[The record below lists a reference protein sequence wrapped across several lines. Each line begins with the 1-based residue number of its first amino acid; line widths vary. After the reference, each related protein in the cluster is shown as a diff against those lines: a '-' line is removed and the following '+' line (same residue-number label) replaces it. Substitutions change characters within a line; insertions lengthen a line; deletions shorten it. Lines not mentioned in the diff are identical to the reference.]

1 MANNIQVMVV
11 MTGVDKLSPQL
22 KNAQKEIS
30 TLSKSLS
37 ALGNIPFMDTL
48 TGKEGLMKPFV
59 DGAKAAIAFES
70 SMARVRRVV
79 DFQTPEQFK
88 AMSKDV
94 LDLSEKLPVSAAGIA
109 QVFALGG
116 QSGVAR
122 EELKT
127 FAEDAL
133 KMGIAFDQTGE
144 QSGAMMARWR
154 TDFKLNQTEVVALAD
169 QITQLGRAG
178 GVDTGKVSRIV
189 TAAGTSGLSAGQT
202 AAMGAVFARSGMSE
216 EAAATSMRNF
226 TQALTA
232 GVLATEGQ
240 QHAFKA
246 LGLDAQAVSQGM
258 SADAE
263 GTISNVLTKLNA
275 LERGKQSAMLSQLF
289 GDSSAAPLVTGLD
302 ALSRN
307 FQLVGNSQKYA
318 GSMQE
323 VYAARAS
330 TTESALQLMNNQ
342 TTRLGVAIGTALLP
356 PVNDFLGTIGPLISK
371 VSAFTEANP
380 GLVRS
385 IAGAAAGFTVLRL
398 AVVAATVAMAVM
410 RGVSAMFP
418 VALVIQG
425 IAVAAGLLI
434 ANWSS
439 VAAVFKAVWT
449 TIQAA
454 AMMAWEGIK
463 AIFSWSPLGAI
474 IENWEPLKAYF
485 SALWD
490 VVKAVTSPFMNFL
503 SGIFDLPPVARVIE
517 LWAPVADIFGTI
529 WSGVTEL
536 TSRFT
541 GFLASVFDWSPLELI
556 KKHWEPVA
564 TWFHELWGEV
574 KTIVE
579 PMMGLFGGGLIKGA
593 TDELSQFAAD
603 QRKAN
608 AGVGVGG
615 GTGQFLKANAAQL
628 VRNEQAQRNL
638 TQGGASVDSL
648 LRSPDQPGVPGS
660 LITAGSLNQQAAANN
675 RMNLQGALTVQFQN
689 APPGTTVGEAQTNQ
703 PGFSISQRG
712 VRSLSQQ

>member
-154 TDFKLNQTEVVALAD
+154 TDLKLNQTEVVALAD

-226 TQALTA
+226 TQTLTA

-240 QHAFKA
+240 QQAFKA

-275 LERGKQSAMLSQLF
+275 LEKGKQGAMLSQLF

-385 IAGAAAGFTVLRL
+385 IAGAAAGFTFLRL
-398 AVVAATVAMAVM
+398 AVVAATVASAVM
-410 RGVSAMFP
+410 NTVIGANP
-418 VALVIQG
+418 VGLVVRG
-425 IAVAAGLLI
+425 IALAAGLLI

-439 VAAVFKAVWT
+439 VSGFFQEVWT
-449 TIQAA
+449 TIQTSVMA
-454 AMMAWEGIK
+454 AWEGITEVL
-463 AIFSWSPLGAI
+463 SWSPLTSVKA
-474 IENWEPLKAYF
+474 NWEP
-485 SALWD
+485 
-490 VVKAVTSPFMNFL
+490 
-503 SGIFDLPPVARVIE
+503 II
-517 LWAPVADIFGTI
+517 
-529 WSGVTEL
+529 
-536 TSRFT
+536 
-541 GFLASVFDWSPLELI
+541 
-556 KKHWEPVA
+556 
-564 TWFHELWGEV
+564 
-574 KTIVE
+574 
-579 PMMGLFGGGLIKGA
+579 GLFKSIWTTIEPIISSIMAFFGGSDAVKVSTNI
-593 TDELSQFAAD
+593 
-603 QRKAN
+603 
-608 AGVGVGG
+608 GG
-615 GTGQFLKANAAQL
+615 GTGQFVMANAAQL
-628 VRNEQAQRNL
+628 VRDEQAQRNL

-648 LRSPDQPGVPGS
+648 LRSTEAGAPGS
-660 LITAGSLNQQAAANN
+660 LIMAGSLNQQAAANN
-675 RMNLQGALTVQFQN
+675 RMNLQGALTVHFQN

>member
-122 EELKT
+122 EELRT

-154 TDFKLNQTEVVALAD
+154 TDFKLNQAEVVALAD

-178 GVDTGKVSRIV
+178 GVDMGKVSRIV

-226 TQALTA
+226 TQTLTA

-240 QHAFKA
+240 QQAFKA
-246 LGLDAQAVSQGM
+246 LGLDAQAVSEGM

-275 LERGKQSAMLSQLF
+275 LEKGKQSAMLSQLF

-318 GSMQE
+318 GSLQE

-330 TTESALQLMNNQ
+330 TTENALQLMNNQ

-356 PVNDFLGTIGPLISK
+356 PANDFLGTIGPLISK

-398 AVVAATVAMAVM
+398 AVVAATVASAVM
-410 RGVSAMFP
+410 STVIGANP
-418 VALVIQG
+418 VGLVLRG
-425 IAVAAGLLI
+425 IALAAGLLI
-434 ANWSS
+434 ANWS
-439 VAAVFKAVWT
+439 AVSGFFQQVWT
-449 TIQAA
+449 TIQTSV
-454 AMMAWEGIK
+454 MVAWEGITEVL
-463 AIFSWSPLGAI
+463 SWSPLTSVKA
-474 IENWEPLKAYF
+474 NWEP
-485 SALWD
+485 
-490 VVKAVTSPFMNFL
+490 
-503 SGIFDLPPVARVIE
+503 II
-517 LWAPVADIFGTI
+517 
-529 WSGVTEL
+529 
-536 TSRFT
+536 
-541 GFLASVFDWSPLELI
+541 
-556 KKHWEPVA
+556 
-564 TWFHELWGEV
+564 
-574 KTIVE
+574 
-579 PMMGLFGGGLIKGA
+579 GLFKSIWTTIEPIISSIMAFFDGSDAVKVNTNI
-593 TDELSQFAAD
+593 
-603 QRKAN
+603 
-608 AGVGVGG
+608 GG
-615 GTGQFLKANAAQL
+615 GTGQFVMANAAQL
-628 VRNEQAQRNL
+628 VRDEQARRNL

-648 LRSPDQPGVPGS
+648 LRSPDQPGAPGS
-660 LITAGSLNQQAAANN
+660 LIMAGSLNQQAAVNN

>member
-79 DFQTPEQFK
+79 DFQAPEQFK

-154 TDFKLNQTEVVALAD
+154 TDFKLNQAEVVALAD

-226 TQALTA
+226 TQTLTA

-240 QHAFKA
+240 QQAFKA

-289 GDSSAAPLVTGLD
+289 GDSSAAPLVNGLD

-385 IAGAAAGFTVLRL
+385 IAGAAAGFTFLRL
-398 AVVAATVAMAVM
+398 AVVAATVASAVM
-410 RGVSAMFP
+410 NTVIGANP
-418 VALVIQG
+418 VGLVVRG
-425 IAVAAGLLI
+425 IALAAGLLI

-439 VAAVFKAVWT
+439 VSGFFQEVWT
-449 TIQAA
+449 TIQTSVMA
-454 AMMAWEGIK
+454 AWEGITEVL
-463 AIFSWSPLGAI
+463 SWSPLTSVKA
-474 IENWEPLKAYF
+474 NWEP
-485 SALWD
+485 
-490 VVKAVTSPFMNFL
+490 
-503 SGIFDLPPVARVIE
+503 II
-517 LWAPVADIFGTI
+517 
-529 WSGVTEL
+529 
-536 TSRFT
+536 
-541 GFLASVFDWSPLELI
+541 
-556 KKHWEPVA
+556 
-564 TWFHELWGEV
+564 
-574 KTIVE
+574 
-579 PMMGLFGGGLIKGA
+579 GLFKSIWTTIEPIISSIMAFFGGSDAVKVNTNI
-593 TDELSQFAAD
+593 
-603 QRKAN
+603 
-608 AGVGVGG
+608 GG
-615 GTGQFLKANAAQL
+615 GTGQFVMANAAQL
-628 VRNEQAQRNL
+628 VRDEQAQRNL

-648 LRSPDQPGVPGS
+648 LRSPDQPGAPGS
-660 LITAGSLNQQAAANN
+660 LIMAGSLNQQAAANN
-675 RMNLQGALTVQFQN
+675 RTNLQGALTVQFQN

>member
-1 MANNIQVMVV
+1 MANKLQVAMVI
-11 MTGVDKLSPQL
+11 TGIDRLSLQL
-22 KNAQKEIS
+22 KGAQKEAS

-70 SMARVRRVV
+70 SMAKVKRVV

-88 AMSKDV
+88 TMSKDV

-116 QSGVAR
+116 KSGIAR
-122 EELKT
+122 EELKA

-144 QSGAMMARWR
+144 QSGAMMASWR
-154 TDFKLNQTEVVALAD
+154 TGFKLNQTEAMALAD
-169 QITQLGRAG
+169 QIAQLGRAG
-178 GVDTGKVSRIV
+178 GVDAGKVARIV
-189 TAAGTSGLSAGQT
+189 TAAGSSGLSSGQA
-202 AAMGAVFARSGMSE
+202 AAMGAVFAKGGASE
-216 EAAATSMRNF
+216 EAAASSMRNF
-226 TQALTA
+226 AQTLNA
-232 GVLATEGQ
+232 GTLATEGQ
-240 QHAFKA
+240 KQAFKA
-246 LGLDAQAVSQGM
+246 LGLDAQAVSEGM

-275 LERGKQSAMLSQLF
+275 LEKGKQGAMLSQLF
-289 GDSSAAPLVTGLD
+289 GDQSAAPLLADLD
-302 ALSRN
+302 TLYRN
-307 FQLVGNSQKYA
+307 FQLVGNSQQYA
-318 GSMQE
+318 GSVQDA
-323 VYAARAS
+323 YAATAQTTAS
-330 TTESALQLMNNQ
+330 RLQVMDNQ
-342 TTRLGVAIGTALLP
+342 TTRLGIAIGTALLP

-385 IAGAAAGFTVLRL
+385 IAGAAAGFTFLRL
-398 AVVAATVAMAVM
+398 AVVAATVASAVM
-410 RGVSAMFP
+410 STVIGNNP
-418 VALVIQG
+418 VGLIVRG
-425 IAVAAGLLI
+425 IALAAGLLI

-439 VAAVFKAVWT
+439 VAAFFKAVWT

-454 AMMAWEGIK
+454 GMLAWEGIK
-463 AIFSWSPLGAI
+463 TIFSWSPLGAI
-474 IENWEPLKAYF
+474 IENWEPLKGYF

-490 VVKAVTSPFMNFL
+490 AVKAITSPFMSFL
-503 SGIFDLPPVARVIE
+503 SGIFDWPPVAKVIE
-517 LWAPVADIFGTI
+517 VWGAVTETLGAI
-529 WSGVTEL
+529 WSGVTD
-536 TSRFT
+536 
-541 GFLASVFDWSPLELI
+541 LASTFTDSLAGVFDWSPLELI

-579 PMMGLFGGGLIKGA
+579 PMMALFGGGLIKGA

-608 AGVGVGG
+608 AGVGG

-628 VRNEQAQRNL
+628 VRDEQAQRNL
-638 TQGGASVDSL
+638 TQGGASADSL
-648 LRSPDQPGVPGS
+648 LRTPEQAGAPGS
-660 LITAGSLNQQAAANN
+660 LIMAGSLNQQAAANN

-712 VRSLSQQ
+712 IRTLSQQ

>member
-79 DFQTPEQFK
+79 DFQAPEQFK

-226 TQALTA
+226 TQTLTA

-240 QHAFKA
+240 QQAFKA

-385 IAGAAAGFTVLRL
+385 IAGAAAGFTFLRL
-398 AVVAATVAMAVM
+398 AVVAATVASAVM
-410 RGVSAMFP
+410 STVIGANP
-418 VALVIQG
+418 VGLVVRG
-425 IAVAAGLLI
+425 IALAAGLLI

-439 VAAVFKAVWT
+439 VSGFFQEVWT
-449 TIQAA
+449 TIQTSVMA
-454 AMMAWEGIK
+454 AWEGITEVL
-463 AIFSWSPLGAI
+463 SWSPLTSVKA
-474 IENWEPLKAYF
+474 NWEP
-485 SALWD
+485 
-490 VVKAVTSPFMNFL
+490 
-503 SGIFDLPPVARVIE
+503 II
-517 LWAPVADIFGTI
+517 
-529 WSGVTEL
+529 
-536 TSRFT
+536 
-541 GFLASVFDWSPLELI
+541 
-556 KKHWEPVA
+556 
-564 TWFHELWGEV
+564 
-574 KTIVE
+574 
-579 PMMGLFGGGLIKGA
+579 GLFKSIWTTIEPIISSIMAFFGGSDAVKVNTNI
-593 TDELSQFAAD
+593 
-603 QRKAN
+603 
-608 AGVGVGG
+608 GG
-615 GTGQFLKANAAQL
+615 GTGQFVMANAAQL
-628 VRNEQAQRNL
+628 VRDEQAQRNL

-648 LRSPDQPGVPGS
+648 LRSPDQPGAPGS
-660 LITAGSLNQQAAANN
+660 LIMAGSLNQQAAANN
-675 RMNLQGALTVQFQN
+675 RTNLQGALTVQFQN

>member
-216 EAAATSMRNF
+216 ETAATSMRNF
-226 TQALTA
+226 TQTLTA
-232 GVLATEGQ
+232 GILATEGQ
-240 QHAFKA
+240 QQAFKA
-246 LGLDAQAVSQGM
+246 LGLDAQALSQGM

-275 LERGKQSAMLSQLF
+275 LERGKQGAMLSQLF

-342 TTRLGVAIGTALLP
+342 TTRLGVAIGTALLQ

-371 VSAFTEANP
+371 VSAFTEANL

-385 IAGAAAGFTVLRL
+385 IAGAAAGFTFLRL
-398 AVVAATVAMAVM
+398 AVVAATVASAVM
-410 RGVSAMFP
+410 NTVIGANP
-418 VALVIQG
+418 VGLVVRG
-425 IAVAAGLLI
+425 IALAAGLLI

-439 VAAVFKAVWT
+439 VSGFFQEVWT
-449 TIQAA
+449 TIQKSVMAA
-454 AMMAWEGIK
+454 WGGI
-463 AIFSWSPLGAI
+463 IEVLSWSPLTSVKA
-474 IENWEPLKAYF
+474 NWEP
-485 SALWD
+485 
-490 VVKAVTSPFMNFL
+490 
-503 SGIFDLPPVARVIE
+503 II
-517 LWAPVADIFGTI
+517 
-529 WSGVTEL
+529 
-536 TSRFT
+536 
-541 GFLASVFDWSPLELI
+541 
-556 KKHWEPVA
+556 
-564 TWFHELWGEV
+564 
-574 KTIVE
+574 
-579 PMMGLFGGGLIKGA
+579 GLFKSIWTTIEPIISSIMAFFGGSDAVKVSTNI
-593 TDELSQFAAD
+593 
-603 QRKAN
+603 
-608 AGVGVGG
+608 GG
-615 GTGQFLKANAAQL
+615 GTGQFVMANAAQL
-628 VRNEQAQRNL
+628 VRDEQAQRNL

-648 LRSPDQPGVPGS
+648 LRSPDQPGAPGS
-660 LITAGSLNQQAAANN
+660 LIMAGSLNQQAAANN
-675 RMNLQGALTVQFQN
+675 RMNLQGALTVHFQN

>member
-226 TQALTA
+226 TQTLTA

-240 QHAFKA
+240 QQAFKA

-289 GDSSAAPLVTGLD
+289 GDSSAAPLVNGLD

-385 IAGAAAGFTVLRL
+385 IAGAAAGFTFLRL
-398 AVVAATVAMAVM
+398 AVVAATVASAVM
-410 RGVSAMFP
+410 STVIGANP
-418 VALVIQG
+418 VGLVVRG
-425 IAVAAGLLI
+425 IALAAGLLI
-434 ANWSS
+434 ANWS
-439 VAAVFKAVWT
+439 AVSGFFQEVWT
-449 TIQAA
+449 TIQTSVMA
-454 AMMAWEGIK
+454 AWEGITEVL
-463 AIFSWSPLGAI
+463 SWSPLTSVKA
-474 IENWEPLKAYF
+474 NWEP
-485 SALWD
+485 
-490 VVKAVTSPFMNFL
+490 
-503 SGIFDLPPVARVIE
+503 II
-517 LWAPVADIFGTI
+517 
-529 WSGVTEL
+529 
-536 TSRFT
+536 
-541 GFLASVFDWSPLELI
+541 
-556 KKHWEPVA
+556 
-564 TWFHELWGEV
+564 
-574 KTIVE
+574 
-579 PMMGLFGGGLIKGA
+579 GLFKSIWTTIEPIISSIMAFFGGSDAVKVNTNI
-593 TDELSQFAAD
+593 
-603 QRKAN
+603 
-608 AGVGVGG
+608 GG
-615 GTGQFLKANAAQL
+615 GTGQFVMANAAQL
-628 VRNEQAQRNL
+628 VRDEQAQRNL
-638 TQGGASVDSL
+638 TQGGASVNSL
-648 LRSPDQPGVPGS
+648 LRSTEAGAPGS
-660 LITAGSLNQQAAANN
+660 LIMAGSLNQQAAANN

>member
-22 KNAQKEIS
+22 KSAQKEIS

-79 DFQTPEQFK
+79 DFQAPEQFK

-154 TDFKLNQTEVVALAD
+154 TDFKLNQAEVVALAD

-226 TQALTA
+226 TQTLTA

-240 QHAFKA
+240 QQAFKA

-275 LERGKQSAMLSQLF
+275 LEKGKQGAMLSQLF
-289 GDSSAAPLVTGLD
+289 GDSSAAPLVNGLD

-385 IAGAAAGFTVLRL
+385 IAGAAAGFTFLRL
-398 AVVAATVAMAVM
+398 AVVAATVASAVM
-410 RGVSAMFP
+410 NTVIGANP
-418 VALVIQG
+418 VGLVVRG
-425 IAVAAGLLI
+425 IALAAGLLI
-434 ANWSS
+434 ANWS
-439 VAAVFKAVWT
+439 AVSGFFQEVWT
-449 TIQAA
+449 TIQTAG
-454 AMMAWEGIK
+454 MVAWGWITEF
-463 AIFSWSPLGAI
+463 FSWTPLNLI
-474 IENWEPLKAYF
+474 RKNWGPVFAWLK
-485 SALWD
+485 
-490 VVKAVTSPFMNFL
+490 FM
-503 SGIFDLPPVARVIE
+503 
-517 LWAPVADIFGTI
+517 WAT
-529 WSGVTEL
+529 
-536 TSRFT
+536 
-541 GFLASVFDWSPLELI
+541 
-556 KKHWEPVA
+556 
-564 TWFHELWGEV
+564 
-574 KTIVE
+574 VE
-579 PMMGLFGGGLIKGA
+579 PIVTPLMAFFGGSDAVKVNTNI
-593 TDELSQFAAD
+593 
-603 QRKAN
+603 
-608 AGVGVGG
+608 GG
-615 GTGQFLKANAAQL
+615 GTGQFVMANAAQL
-628 VRNEQAQRNL
+628 VRDEQAQRNL

-648 LRSPDQPGVPGS
+648 LRSPDQPGAPGS
-660 LITAGSLNQQAAANN
+660 LIMAGSLNQQAAANN
-675 RMNLQGALTVQFQN
+675 RTNLQGALTVQFQN

>member
-133 KMGIAFDQTGE
+133 KMGMAFDQTGE

-226 TQALTA
+226 TQTLTA

-240 QHAFKA
+240 QQAFKA

-289 GDSSAAPLVTGLD
+289 GDSSAAPLVNGLD

-307 FQLVGNSQKYA
+307 FQLVGNSQKYS

-371 VSAFTEANP
+371 ISAFTEANP

-385 IAGAAAGFTVLRL
+385 IAGAAAGFTFLRL
-398 AVVAATVAMAVM
+398 AVVAATVASAVM
-410 RGVSAMFP
+410 NTVIGANP
-418 VALVIQG
+418 VGLVVRG
-425 IAVAAGLLI
+425 IALAAGLLI

-439 VAAVFKAVWT
+439 VSGFFQEVWT
-449 TIQAA
+449 TIQTSVMA
-454 AMMAWEGIK
+454 AWEGI
-463 AIFSWSPLGAI
+463 IEVLSWSPLTSVKA
-474 IENWEPLKAYF
+474 NWEP
-485 SALWD
+485 
-490 VVKAVTSPFMNFL
+490 
-503 SGIFDLPPVARVIE
+503 II
-517 LWAPVADIFGTI
+517 
-529 WSGVTEL
+529 
-536 TSRFT
+536 
-541 GFLASVFDWSPLELI
+541 
-556 KKHWEPVA
+556 
-564 TWFHELWGEV
+564 
-574 KTIVE
+574 
-579 PMMGLFGGGLIKGA
+579 GLFKSIWTTIEPIISSIMAFFGGSDAVKVSTNI
-593 TDELSQFAAD
+593 
-603 QRKAN
+603 
-608 AGVGVGG
+608 GG
-615 GTGQFLKANAAQL
+615 GTGQFVMANAAQL
-628 VRNEQAQRNL
+628 VRDEQAQRNL

-648 LRSPDQPGVPGS
+648 LRSTEAGAPGS
-660 LITAGSLNQQAAANN
+660 LIMAGSLNQQAAANN

-703 PGFSISQRG
+703 PGFSITQRG

>member
-226 TQALTA
+226 TQTLTA

-240 QHAFKA
+240 QQAFKA

-275 LERGKQSAMLSQLF
+275 LEKGKQGAMLSQLF

-385 IAGAAAGFTVLRL
+385 IAGAAAGFTFLRL
-398 AVVAATVAMAVM
+398 AVVAATVASAVM
-410 RGVSAMFP
+410 NTVIGANP
-418 VALVIQG
+418 VGLVVRG
-425 IAVAAGLLI
+425 IALAAGLLI

-439 VAAVFKAVWT
+439 VSGFFQEVWT
-449 TIQAA
+449 TIQTSVMA
-454 AMMAWEGIK
+454 AWEGITEVL
-463 AIFSWSPLGAI
+463 SWSPLTSVKA
-474 IENWEPLKAYF
+474 NWEP
-485 SALWD
+485 
-490 VVKAVTSPFMNFL
+490 
-503 SGIFDLPPVARVIE
+503 II
-517 LWAPVADIFGTI
+517 
-529 WSGVTEL
+529 
-536 TSRFT
+536 
-541 GFLASVFDWSPLELI
+541 
-556 KKHWEPVA
+556 
-564 TWFHELWGEV
+564 
-574 KTIVE
+574 
-579 PMMGLFGGGLIKGA
+579 GLFKSIWTTIEPIISSIMAFFGGSDAVKVSTNI
-593 TDELSQFAAD
+593 
-603 QRKAN
+603 
-608 AGVGVGG
+608 GG
-615 GTGQFLKANAAQL
+615 GTGQFVMANAAQL
-628 VRNEQAQRNL
+628 VRDEQAQRNL

-648 LRSPDQPGVPGS
+648 LRSTEAGAPGS
-660 LITAGSLNQQAAANN
+660 LIMAGSLNQQAAANN
-675 RMNLQGALTVQFQN
+675 RMNLQGALTVHFQN